1 MKVIDDK
8 VAFVSIF
15 CYLGL
20 KAITGVSLVP
30 LGSPRESLLLMAP
43 YLYVSLYMHRIL
55 WCASSVVSHPPKKS
69 QALHALLFVFV
80 FVFLLLFVSYVYFGV
95 CNNLI
100 RVSHLPRECQPP
112 HGPMFVFFSLLSI
125 CICLCVY
132 FGVRKDLIR
141 VSQLPRESQAPY
153 GLFSRPNH
161 LSLHTGHW
169 TWNTTEH
176 KTPRNTGHTKL
187 FTAYL
192 HCRYIHFK
200 YYIALQ
206 IQTYAHIINKYFS
219 FPQWQQE
226 E

>member
-1 MKVIDDK
+1 MVMMKVIGDK

-69 QALHALLFVFV
+69 QALHALVFVFV
-80 FVFLLLFVSYVYFGV
+80 FVFLLVFVSYVYFGV

-169 TWNTTEH
+169 T
-176 KTPRNTGHTKL
+176 
-187 FTAYL
+187 
-192 HCRYIHFK
+192 
-200 YYIALQ
+200 
-206 IQTYAHIINKYFS
+206 
-219 FPQWQQE
+219 
-226 E
+226 

>member
-1 MKVIDDK
+1 MVMMMVIGDK

-80 FVFLLLFVSYVYFGV
+80 FVFLLVFVSYVYFGV

-100 RVSHLPRECQPP
+100 RVSHLPRES
-112 HGPMFVFFSLLSI
+112 H
-125 CICLCVY
+125 
-132 FGVRKDLIR
+132 
-141 VSQLPRESQAPY
+141 QAPY
-153 GLFSRPNH
+153 GPFSQPNH
-161 LSLHTGHW
+161 LSLHAGHW
-169 TWNTTEH
+169 TVSS
-176 KTPRNTGHTKL
+176 GH
-187 FTAYL
+187 Y
-192 HCRYIHFK
+192 
-200 YYIALQ
+200 
-206 IQTYAHIINKYFS
+206 
-219 FPQWQQE
+219 
-226 E
+226 